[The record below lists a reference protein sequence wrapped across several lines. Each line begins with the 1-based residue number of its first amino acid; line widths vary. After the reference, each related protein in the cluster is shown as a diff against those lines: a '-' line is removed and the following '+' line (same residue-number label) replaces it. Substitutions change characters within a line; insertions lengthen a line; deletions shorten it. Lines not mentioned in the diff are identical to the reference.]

1 MAVAA
6 KVLTPQEAEA
16 KGEQLYQLAQR
27 LHRDLIEKHPV
38 TRAIEGG
45 TLPREVLKAF
55 ALNWYHWGYPIS
67 YAYPEIYKRFNDY
80 FKRLPDLENIVT
92 VQAAKELSR
101 PIPGGMPRALEAFA
115 MAAGNT
121 REELLD
127 TLWVYPEI
135 GGFRDFIL
143 RLYRDGTFAEVAALQ
158 VGNILPRFA
167 RQLSRGLQA
176 YYGFDAEGLGYWQ
189 ALIQAESS
197 PAQEGGYAL
206 GSPASNKYILKRVL
220 ESEPLID
227 RIDFGID
234 YVAEMSVRMFHLL
247 LNAIK
252 KHYWDRTGYGAGYGR

>member
-1 MAVAA
+1 MAVAT
-6 KVLTPQEAEA
+6 KILTPREVQEKVE
-16 KGEQLYQLAQR
+16 ELYQLGQR
-27 LHRDLIEKHPV
+27 LYGELIENHPV
-38 TRAIEGG
+38 TRAIQGG
-45 TLPREVLKAF
+45 TLPPDVLKAF
-55 ALNWYHWGYPIS
+55 ALNWYLWGYPIS

-80 FKRLPDLENIVT
+80 FKRMPDLENIVT
-92 VQAAKELSR
+92 IQAAKELSR
-101 PIPGGMPRALEAFA
+101 PIPGGLPRALEAFA
-115 MAAGNT
+115 VTAGNT

-127 TLWVYPEI
+127 TIWIYPEI
-135 GGFRDFIL
+135 GGFRDFIV

-167 RQLSRGLQA
+167 RQVSRGLQTH
-176 YYGFDAEGLGYWQ
+176 YGFGAEGLGYWQ
-189 ALIQAESS
+189 ALIEAESS

-206 GSPASNKYILKRVL
+206 GAPASNKYILKRVL

-234 YVAEMSVRMFHLL
+234 YVAEMSVRMFHLF